1 MKRQITVLLLIAL
14 VFTVS
19 AVAQDQPGTTIPKSQ
34 MSSTFVKDPGFGS
47 RVNFGVTFAPTI
59 EWMYPH
65 TEGYEKNGVI
75 MGMRYGINLNVNLTE
90 RKNFYFSTGVFAEH
104 CGGKMKFLD
113 NVPVGSLGIADSTNF
128 FICGNAGL
136 MHSFNLYSTHT
147 DSYQFDEDIWS
158 REKQTSEEAALFKE
172 AFIVGVGFEYSV
184 TPTMRAGV
192 MLNYAQ
198 TFSNYFKG
206 KGKAQNSL
214 SKLDQR
220 ANLGYVEIA
229 LNINFF

>member
-113 NVPVGSLGIADSTNF
+113 NVPVGSLGIADST
-128 FICGNAGL
+128 L
-136 MHSFNLYSTHT
+136 TQRTYRSTT
-147 DSYQFDEDIWS
+147 CIQ
-158 REKQTSEEAALFKE
+158 R
-172 AFIVGVGFEYSV
+172 
-184 TPTMRAGV
+184 TPTATNLTRIYGHARSRPPKRPPCSRRHSSSV
-192 MLNYAQ
+192 SA
-198 TFSNYFKG
+198 SN
-206 KGKAQNSL
+206 
-214 SKLDQR
+214 
-220 ANLGYVEIA
+220 IP
-229 LNINFF
+229 

>member
-1 MKRQITVLLLIAL
+1 M
-14 VFTVS
+14 
-19 AVAQDQPGTTIPKSQ
+19 
-34 MSSTFVKDPGFGS
+34 
-47 RVNFGVTFAPTI
+47 
-59 EWMYPH
+59 
-65 TEGYEKNGVI
+65 
-75 MGMRYGINLNVNLTE
+75 
-90 RKNFYFSTGVFAEH
+90 
-104 CGGKMKFLD
+104 
-113 NVPVGSLGIADSTNF
+113 
-128 FICGNAGL
+128 
-136 MHSFNLYSTHT
+136 
-147 DSYQFDEDIWS
+147 
-158 REKQTSEEAALFKE
+158 FKE